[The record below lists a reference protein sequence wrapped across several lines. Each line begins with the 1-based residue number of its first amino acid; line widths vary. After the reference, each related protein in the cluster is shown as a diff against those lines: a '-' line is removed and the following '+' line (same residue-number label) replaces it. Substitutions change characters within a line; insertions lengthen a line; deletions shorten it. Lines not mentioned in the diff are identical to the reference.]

1 MWRRLHMLHMLYMLL
16 SSVCARHSGSGLL
29 GIAFLPRASVALLLQ
44 LLCCVRRV
52 GRAAALA
59 TGRAAA
65 AVASVARIALALS
78 AVASLLRRLCACH
91 MCCAGVGNANR
102 SARAVARGVVCG
114 VCSAQSATRGWQR
127 TGTLSLTWCGLS
139 DGLSHSH
146 IDRGM
151 ACLDRLSRC
160 HAGDTRCARALP
172 HMSSQACMVAHAPGG
187 CGSLELPAWLGP
199 LYTTSCVSG
208 RVAVLVSLLSIVRAS
223 ALHVQPSA
231 RRVSAP
237 NLRWHAE
244 QSAEGACRRSTCGS
258 LGAAR

>member
-1 MWRRLHMLHMLYMLL
+1 VWRRLHMLHMLYMLL

-91 MCCAGVGNANR
+91 MC
-102 SARAVARGVVCG
+102 
-114 VCSAQSATRGWQR
+114 
-127 TGTLSLTWCGLS
+127 GTLSLTWCGLS

-223 ALHVQPSA
+223 ALHVQPKG
-231 RRVSAP
+231 VG
-237 NLRWHAE
+237 AE
-244 QSAEGACRRSTCGS
+244 PGDRYHVGGQGDDQA
-258 LGAAR
+258 